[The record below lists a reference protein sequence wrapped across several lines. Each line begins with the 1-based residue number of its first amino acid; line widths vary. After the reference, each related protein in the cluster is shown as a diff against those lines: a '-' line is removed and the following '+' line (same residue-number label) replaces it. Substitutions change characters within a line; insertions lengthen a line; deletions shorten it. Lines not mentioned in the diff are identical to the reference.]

1 MSRQQAPKA
10 DPSRKPGGGVCLG
23 GPREPAWPS
32 GTHDLS
38 DAEFIAAM
46 DRLTLPKDDF
56 RHYDHIRLAWIL
68 LRQSDG
74 GDGMNVDA
82 ASDRMALSI
91 QRFAHQHGARGKYH
105 DTITRAY
112 MRFVAAHVRLT
123 PHADDFGEFA
133 AANPQLFDRT
143 LPLIYY
149 SESLLMSVAARAA
162 WVEPDLK
169 PLPAITDRSGA

>member
-1 MSRQQAPKA
+1 MSRQQATIG
-10 DPSRKPGGGVCLG
+10 DPSRKRGGPVHLGGG
-23 GPREPAWPS
+23 PAPAWPS
-32 GTHDLS
+32 GTHELS
-38 DAEFIAAM
+38 DAEFILAM
-46 DRLTLPKDDF
+46 DRLTLVKDDF
-56 RHYDHIRLAWIL
+56 CHYDHIRLAWIL

-74 GDGMNVDA
+74 GDGMNVDV
-82 ASDRMALSI
+82 ASDHMALAI

-112 MRFVAAHVRLT
+112 MRFVAAHVHLT

-133 AANPQLFDRT
+133 AANAQLFDRT

-149 SESLLMSVAARAA
+149 SESLLMTAAARAG

-169 PLPAITDRSGA
+169 PLPVVIDRSSA